1 MKVNN
6 KFCNVNMFT
15 YDEETKDLKVIYK
28 IVGEITYK
36 DFTKS
41 EYDLL
46 CQKNKDNKTL
56 GITLKKILKNKN
68 IH

>member
-46 CQKNKDNKTL
+46 CQKNKDNKT
-56 GITLKKILKNKN
+56 
-68 IH
+68 